1 MGRVGSEVQKSEVLG
16 KGDMIYVTV
25 GAGIG
30 GQEFDRLIKQGG
42 HIAFHFKEEFVVQ
55 LGASQYIPQN
65 IKWFDYV
72 TYEESLEYFRKAQ
85 LVIGHCGAGTIIN
98 ALSFSK
104 PLIVIPRLL
113 KFNEHADDH
122 QLEMAALLEQGQ
134 IARVVYDVEDLEF
147 VIRNTLEQVH
157 DSEKDFSSINRRNL
171 INRMREFLANMGKG
185 GRR

>member
-1 MGRVGSEVQKSEVLG
+1 
-16 KGDMIYVTV
+16 MIYVTV

-30 GQEFDRLIKQGG
+30 GQEFDRLIKKVDD
-42 HIAFHFKEEFVVQ
+42 IASHFEEEFIVQ
-55 LGASQYIPQN
+55 LGASKYIPQN

-72 TYEESLEYFRKAQ
+72 TYEESLEYFRKAR
-85 LVIGHCGAGTIIN
+85 LVIGHCGSGTIIN
-98 ALSFSK
+98 ALSFGK

-122 QLEMAALLEQGQ
+122 QLEMATLLEQSQ

-147 VIRNTLEQVH
+147 VIRKTLEEFH

-171 INRMREFLANMGKG
+171 INEMREFLANMEKG
-185 GRR
+185 ERR